1 MKPVEPAT
9 FANRQK
15 IPIGATCMTA
25 FMMLV
30 IMVLKPVTH
39 STMFL
44 LPLWRV
50 YVPMAVPKNNAKTIH
65 GTIALSAMEPMIFVD
80 TKPNSVS

>member
-1 MKPVEPAT
+1 MEPAT

-30 IMVLKPVTH
+30 IMMLKPVTH

-50 YVPMAVPKNNAKTIH
+50 YVPCCAKNNDETNTWNHSAVSH
-65 GTIALSAMEPMIFVD
+65 GADDICGYKA
-80 TKPNSVS
+80 